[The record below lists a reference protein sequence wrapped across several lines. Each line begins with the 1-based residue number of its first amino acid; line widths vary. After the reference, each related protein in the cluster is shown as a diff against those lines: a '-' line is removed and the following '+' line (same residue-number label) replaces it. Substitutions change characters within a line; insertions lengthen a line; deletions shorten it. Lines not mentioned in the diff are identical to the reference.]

1 MLNKPSSNS
10 PVQVLYQQIR
20 GSNICVDLADTGGGV
35 QSLGKPADVILE
47 SSLLESLALH
57 RKVSTGTSG
66 GITIRAELGI

>member
-1 MLNKPSSNS
+1 M
-10 PVQVLYQQIR
+10 LYQQIR
-20 GSNICVDLADTGGGV
+20 GSNTCVDLAYTEGGV

-66 GITIRAELGI
+66 GITICTQLGI